1 MKQNSDTIN
10 RAIKEYKNSR
20 EKFWLL
26 LREVISNSLHALII
40 RKRKDSNFSK
50 PEIILDIIVNDDL
63 CEIVLTDNGEGFTPL
78 NSKYFNELDIR
89 NPEKEQNKFH
99 PLGQGRLALVY
110 YADSALYESVYRKTP
125 DQLVKRTFPYPPE
138 EAIDFFSIDA
148 FGEENISNG
157 DTYTKLTIKIDKQQ
171 TLGRAKT
178 FFNKYSDVDKFKAWI
193 IETFF
198 PFITADEQ
206 LVININYNG
215 TPATI
220 KKSDI
225 DTEKGTLP
233 FKVFLQDKE
242 YSFKLW
248 LIQKE
253 GRLSGENIVVC
264 FARNLKADLI
274 NGKIVYLIDS
284 NEGYA
289 LYLTSEFFDENVDS
303 RGEKIEISSD
313 DIAKINNKLNEELDA
328 FFDTTI
334 KKNRAETKRNLTSF
348 QQKYPSL
355 DVFVQNDSIAERKDI
370 VSESDLVKNAL
381 DEKGRIEKRF
391 WLESEKEVKIGEEP
405 FAETEEG
412 QKLLNSSLQ
421 VYVKHRAIVLKRLEQ
436 MIHQYDEDGNIK
448 PEYES
453 EIHNLF
459 LRRGVRLEGSKNI
472 NHLHNLW
479 ILDDKYT
486 VFSNNLKALSTSQG
500 QALSDIYIWADDPKK
515 TKEILIVELKSTT
528 KAHNAGSKEEGMIAQ
543 VKRYAKSFY
552 KDPRKHINWD
562 VNTDD
567 VLYTGIIIANKHDIN
582 KELTSDSAP
591 GNSHK
596 IPFLSDSYYFDDAFH
611 PVDNNIAIKKNIRI
625 ELYSFEDIH
634 ELASDR
640 NEVFIKLLNSEYSI
654 SDAEEI
660 QEIMSEQ

>member
-1 MKQNSDTIN
+1 MKQNSDSIN
-10 RAIKEYKNSR
+10 RAEKEYKNSR

-40 RKRKDSNFSK
+40 RKKKESNFTQ
-50 PEIILDIIVNDDL
+50 PEITLDIVANEDQ
-63 CEIVLTDNGEGFTPL
+63 CEIVLTDNGEGFTPF
-78 NSKYFNELDIR
+78 NAKYFNELDLR

-110 YADSALYESVYRKTP
+110 YADSALYESVYRKSP
-125 DQLVKRTFPYPPE
+125 NQLVKRSFTYPPAPE
-138 EAIDFFSIDA
+138 MDLFSIDA
-148 FGEENISNG
+148 FGEENILNG

-171 TLGRAKT
+171 TVGRAKT
-178 FFNKYSDVDKFKAWI
+178 FFNKYSDIDKLKACI

-206 LVININYNG
+206 LVIKINYNG
-215 TPATI
+215 TPTTI

-225 DTEKGTLP
+225 DTEKMTLP
-233 FKVFLQDKE
+233 FKVSLQDKE
-242 YSFKLW
+242 WSFKLW
-248 LIQKE
+248 LIPKE
-253 GRLSGENIVVC
+253 GRLAGENIVVC

-284 NEGYA
+284 KEGYA
-289 LYLTSEFFDENVDS
+289 LYLTSEYFDENVDS
-303 RGEKIEISSD
+303 KGEKIEISSD
-313 DIAKINNKLNEELDA
+313 DITKINNKLNEELDKY
-328 FFDTTI
+328 FDSTI
-334 KKNRAETKRNLTSF
+334 KQNQAATKRNLSSF
-348 QQKYPSL
+348 QKKYPSL
-355 DVFVQNDSIAERKDI
+355 DIFVQNESIAERKEI
-370 VSESDLVKNAL
+370 VSENDLVKSAL
-381 DEKGRIEKRF
+381 EEKGRIEKRF
-391 WLESEKEVKIGEEP
+391 WLESGKEVKMDEEP
-405 FAETEEG
+405 YADTEDG

-421 VYVKHRAIVLKRLEQ
+421 VYVKHREIVLKRLLQ

-448 PEYES
+448 PEYEE

-459 LRRGVRLEGSKNI
+459 LKRGVKLEGSKNI

-486 VFSNNLKALSTSQG
+486 VFSNNFNALSTTQG
-500 QALSDIYIWADDPKK
+500 QALSDIYIWADDPEK

-552 KDPRKHINWD
+552 NDPRKHINWD
-562 VNTDD
+562 VNTNDI
-567 VLYTGIIIANKHDIN
+567 LYTGIIIANKHDIQ

-591 GNSHK
+591 GYSHK
-596 IPFLSDSYYFDDAFH
+596 IPFLNDSYYFDDAFH
-611 PVDNNIAIKKNIRI
+611 PVGNNISIKMNIRI

-634 ELASDR
+634 QLAKDR
-640 NEVFIKLLNSEYSI
+640 NDVFIKLLKNEYSI
-654 SDAEEI
+654 NPIEYKEI
-660 QEIMSEQ
+660 TSQE